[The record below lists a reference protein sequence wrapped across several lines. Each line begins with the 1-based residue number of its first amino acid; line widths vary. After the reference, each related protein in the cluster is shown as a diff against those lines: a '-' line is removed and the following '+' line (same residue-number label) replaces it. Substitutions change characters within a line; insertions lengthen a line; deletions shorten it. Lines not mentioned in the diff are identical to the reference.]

1 MRTMLRFLTVAAL
14 LGCVTA
20 ALAYPNFNATTGIIG
35 VPNAL
40 IQTNG
45 SFFGAADVI
54 FYNNTTLNARAV
66 LGLTS
71 NLEAGAV
78 LDLDSGTAFGISA
91 KYRVPMAATGDWA
104 VGLSF
109 ADTDE
114 QGSGFQ
120 FFAVTS
126 RTLTGTMTNLDLLGT
141 LGVTFTDFE
150 HSTGVRPFIGAQL
163 MLPQAFEIDGE
174 FELESSD
181 FGDSIFSMAVR
192 KQFSPRYGGELGFTN
207 ASSFFGQKD
216 HDLFLGINIALP
228 APKGT

>member
-1 MRTMLRFLTVAAL
+1 LLASAVLAVAMA
-14 LGCVTA
+14 GM
-20 ALAYPNFNATTGIIG
+20 AYPNFNGSTGIIG

-54 FYNNTTLNARAV
+54 FFENTTLNARAV
-66 LGLTS
+66 LGLAN
-71 NLEAGAV
+71 NLEVGAV

-91 KYRVPMAATGDWA
+91 KYRVPMAVTGDWA

-114 QGSGFQ
+114 AGSGFQ

-150 HSTGVRPFIGAQL
+150 DSTGVRPFVGAQL

-181 FGDSIFSMAVR
+181 FGDSIFSMVLR
-192 KQFSPRYGGELGFTN
+192 KQFSPRYGGEIGFTN
-207 ASSFFGQKD
+207 ASSFFGQAD
-216 HDLFLGINIALP
+216 HDFFLGINIALP
-228 APKGT
+228 APK